1 MDKTEILI
9 VRHGESMG
17 NRERIFAGHFDVDLT
32 ERGYMQAEATADF
45 LKNEK
50 IDAIYSSDLKRAYNT
65 ALPHAAIHELRVNTS
80 KALREIN
87 IGILEGA
94 DIKLIAKR
102 RGPSFL
108 KYWTEDFGLFAF
120 LGGESTIEAGER
132 FFDALKDI
140 AKAHL
145 GQCILITAHAGVIR
159 AFWGKISKIDPV
171 RLGVQIPFASNASVN
186 RVNFENGEFIPI
198 SYSENQH
205 LMEKG
210 L

>member
-1 MDKTEILI
+1 MEKTEILI
-9 VRHGESMG
+9 VRHGESFG

-32 ERGYMQAEATADF
+32 ERGYLQAEATADF
-45 LKNEK
+45 LKHEK

-65 ALPHAAIHELRVNTS
+65 ALPHAFLRGLKVNTS
-80 KALREIN
+80 KELREISL
-87 IGILEGA
+87 GILEGA

-108 KYWTEDFGLFAF
+108 KYWTDDFGLFAF

-132 FFDALKDI
+132 FFDALTHI
-140 AKAHL
+140 AKKHT
-145 GQCILITAHAGVIR
+145 GQRVLVAAHAGVIR
-159 AFWGKISKIDPV
+159 AFWGKVCRIEPV
-171 RLGVQIPFASNASVN
+171 RLGVQIPFAANASVN
-186 RVNFENGEFIPI
+186 RVIFDSGEFIPI

-205 LMEKG
+205 LIEKG